1 MEGTEWPCA
10 SREPQHGV
18 APRHARRA
26 EMHTR
31 HVSERDQP
39 PGGLA
44 EASVAGMRALVD
56 AVTAITRVQD
66 DPEQMLEQIV
76 EAARTVSGAEY
87 AALGIVGPDGRTLD
101 AFLHT
106 GMDPATV
113 ERIGNL
119 PTGHGILGAVIVEGR
134 ALRLPDLSLH
144 PASQGFP
151 PNHPPMRSFL
161 GVPIRS
167 GEEVLGHLY
176 MTNKEGGAG
185 FTDTDE
191 ALITAL
197 AGQASIAIEMS
208 SRYDKERELTHRLQR
223 LVEVNTILTTE
234 RRVDHALQQIVN
246 AAADLVDATYV
257 GLGVLG
263 EGRDSFSSFIHTG
276 MDPGLVEAIGDLP
289 VGRGV
294 MRAVMVGGRAI
305 RLKDIGEHPA
315 SVGFPADHPVMRSF
329 LGVPVAHRGRVIGD
343 LYLTDKRGGQE
354 FTEIDE
360 LIATALAS
368 QAAVIVTNADA
379 YERERALVAELRSAD
394 EAKEAFVHHVAH
406 ELKTPLVTIRGSLQ
420 ALEMGRKGLN
430 DAQRT
435 QLEQMAVRQLDT
447 MMDMVNN
454 LLELASIESGRSPL
468 VLEAVALGPVV
479 DAALTS
485 APPPEG
491 TVVDLDPCADDR
503 VTADRRY
510 VERIVSNLL
519 TNAYRHGGPHIT
531 VRTTSDDE
539 GVTLSVID
547 NGDGVP
553 AALVPTLFERFVR
566 GRESR
571 GTGLGLGLVKALAE
585 RFGGSVSYRPAD
597 HGGARFDVR
606 LQHPDAAGTPSVVV

>member
-1 MEGTEWPCA
+1 
-10 SREPQHGV
+10 
-18 APRHARRA
+18 
-26 EMHTR
+26 MHTR
-31 HVSERDQP
+31 HVTQGDQQ

-44 EASVAGMRALVD
+44 EASVARMRALVD

-87 AALGIVGPDGRTLD
+87 AALGIVGNDGRTLD

-134 ALRLPDLSLH
+134 ALRLPDLALH

-167 GEEVLGHLY
+167 GEKVLGHLY
-176 MTNKEGGAG
+176 MTNKDMTDEEGGAG

-208 SRYDKERELTHRLQR
+208 TRYDRERELTRRLQR
-223 LVEVNTILTTE
+223 LVEVNTVLTTE

-276 MDPGLVEAIGDLP
+276 MDPELVEVIGDLP

-305 RLKDIGEHPA
+305 RLKDLGSHPA
-315 SVGFPADHPVMRSF
+315 SVGFPENHPVMRTF
-329 LGVPVAHRGRVIGD
+329 LGVPVAHQGRVIGD

-354 FTEIDE
+354 FTEVDE

-420 ALEMGRKGLN
+420 ALEMGRKGL
-430 DAQRT
+430 DEAQRT

-447 MMDMVNN
+447 MMAMVNN

-468 VLEAVALGPVV
+468 VLEPVSLGPVIE
-479 DAALTS
+479 AALAS
-485 APPPEG
+485 APPPDG
-491 TVVDLDPCADDR
+491 TVVDLDPCEDDR
-503 VTADRRY
+503 VTADHRY

-519 TNAYRHGGPHIT
+519 TNAYRHGGPHVT
-531 VRTTSDDE
+531 VRTTSDDD

-547 NGDGVP
+547 DGDGVP
-553 AALVPTLFERFVR
+553 ASLVPTLFERFVR
-566 GRESR
+566 GRQSR

-585 RFGGSVSYRPAD
+585 RFGGTVSYRPAD
-597 HGGARFDVR
+597 NGGARFDVR
-606 LQHPDAAGTPSVVV
+606 LRHPDATTAPDVVV